1 MTILSVKENLYTFI
15 VKNGKVDSAKLVK
28 WSKENGIGLLI
39 LALTLSELEKER
51 KIKVLDKRVIGK
63 FQINGKEIL
72 IELPTLVEPVQTLHK
87 EHKTHTRRTTRKS
100 TILDSILGVS
110 EKKSDKKESV
120 EKSQKSHSTT
130 VVQRDKTKKIEIEE
144 TVENRARTGL
154 EEKSTTTSEKVL
166 EKRVPEKREIDV
178 KPESSNLKESSEI
191 MREVRNTI
199 AVEVES
205 NPHNEEILNTIL
217 TYLSKYWSVGELR
230 LRIDISKMLAPKLG
244 LKEEDIFER
253 VGKILKILR
262 RFNIVEIVEPG
273 VVNLLRR
280 DIQVEPS
287 KIKLLEVLGS

>member
-15 VKNGKVDSAKLVK
+15 VKNGKVDSTRLVK
-28 WSKENGIGLLI
+28 WSRENGIGILI
-39 LALTLSELEKER
+39 LALTLNELEKER

-63 FQINGKEIL
+63 FQIDGKEII
-72 IELPTLVEPVQTLHK
+72 IELPTLVEPAQVPHK
-87 EHKTHTRRTTRKS
+87 EHKTHSKRVARKS

-110 EKKSDKKESV
+110 EKKSEKKESV
-120 EKSQKSHSTT
+120 EKAQKTQ
-130 VVQRDKTKKIEIEE
+130 VQSEKSKKIESESSI
-144 TVENRARTGL
+144 VS
-154 EEKSTTTSEKVL
+154 STQISTSSSVVVHSEKTI
-166 EKRVPEKREIDV
+166 EKKVEEKREIEV
-178 KPESSNLKESSEI
+178 KPVSESSKESSEI
-191 MREVRNTI
+191 MREIKNTI
-199 AVEVES
+199 ALEVES

-230 LRIDISKMLAPKLG
+230 LRMDISKMLAPKLG

-262 RFNIVEIVEPG
+262 RFNVIEIVEPG

>member
-15 VKNGKVDSAKLVK
+15 VKNGKVDSTRLVK
-28 WSKENGIGLLI
+28 WSRENGIGILI
-39 LALTLSELEKER
+39 LALTLNELEKER

-63 FQINGKEIL
+63 FQIDGKEII
-72 IELPTLVEPVQTLHK
+72 IELPTLVEPAQVPHK
-87 EHKTHTRRTTRKS
+87 EHKTHSKRVARKS

-110 EKKSDKKESV
+110 EKKSEKKESV
-120 EKSQKSHSTT
+120 EKAQKAQ
-130 VVQRDKTKKIEIEE
+130 VQSEKSKKIESESSI
-144 TVENRARTGL
+144 VS
-154 EEKSTTTSEKVL
+154 STQISTSSSVVVHSEKTI
-166 EKRVPEKREIDV
+166 EKKVEEKREIEV
-178 KPESSNLKESSEI
+178 KPVSESSKESSEI
-191 MREVRNTI
+191 MREIKNTI
-199 AVEVES
+199 ALEVES

-230 LRIDISKMLAPKLG
+230 LRMDISKMLAPKLG

-262 RFNIVEIVEPG
+262 RFNVIEIVEPG